1 MTLRWP
7 IAEAAQVRC
16 EPIDQ
21 PDHVSARRELTTEGW
36 LSPPCAF
43 LMGS

>member
-7 IAEAAQVRC
+7 IAEAAQVRR
-16 EPIDQ
+16 EPIYE
-21 PDHVSARRELTTEGW
+21 PDHVSVRRELTTEGW

-43 LMGS
+43 LRAS